1 MSEPMHDTGPESH
14 KRVALPERNATALR
28 EDLVKEYLA
37 VVDVVGT
44 FDARVMTV
52 KGWSVTLSLAAR

>member
-52 KGWSVTLSLAAR
+52 KG